1 MERNVHMWGRIC
13 SLPGKQLFPAW
24 ETNVP
29 SAGAW
34 LCRFARRRINVSPKA
49 HFLRSLM
56 LLLVMLTVGIGQVRA
71 DDVPFE
77 VTTDPSA
84 PHYYLIQS
92 YGNTGFFMRQNIET
106 TTASKS
112 DVVTTLNILTDD
124 MKWYFLESGEDGY
137 YYICDI
143 NNKYLYFAKPSG
155 STSSRTWMELKAL
168 DDNNK
173 DNYKFSI
180 AKNNTNGTYN
190 IIPKGGNTGSYCLNK
205 RGRNSSDDG
214 IQILAGYNDENSCW
228 FFIPMSSYKW
238 TLRSDCFR
246 VSDSNIRY
254 YYKIKSQQDASYY
267 IKPGTDYVQ
276 TSSVDDNDMIW
287 FFEEAGSDELMTY
300 YYIRHANTEKYL
312 HYNSTSVGQPNAID
326 LAPHTGNETVD
337 DEARFQFIVVRGT
350 NENELLADPKGIV
363 FNIVPKLLKSTSSDV
378 SIKSVSCDGVKG
390 NALKT
395 KSDRKV
401 NTTHWS
407 FELATFSGA
416 WADPEITCD
425 ATGTTGTVTITCS
438 DADADI
444 YYTTN
449 GDTPTAT
456 DTETNKKYTAPFTVN
471 PVKTTI
477 KARVIES
484 GKKNSNVVTKT
495 IVLNPTITLSAESFT
510 YTGSAQNPV
519 SSVDYVDATNSENN
533 INFESTQ
540 YAISYKKGNTAV
552 DNCTDAGEYTII
564 LNDVDGD
571 EYFIY
576 GTREFTIGQKDL
588 TITAKPKEITYGEGP
603 ANDGV
608 TYDGFA
614 GEENETVLGGTLA
627 YAYNYSQY
635 GNVSDAEHIYTITP
649 SSLTSTNYNITFV
662 PGTLKVNP
670 KEVGLTW
677 STPTSFD
684 YDGAAHALTASA
696 TGVVNDDAI
705 AVTVTTSAKEGSSL
719 TDNAINA
726 GSYTAIASALTGEKA
741 GNYSLPAENTQAF
754 TIGKRPITISGI
766 TANDKTYDGNAD
778 AELDY
783 ASVTYGNIVTG
794 ETLTV
799 SAIGVFA
806 ESSEGAGDGKNV
818 GTNKTVTIT
827 SLTLGGT
834 NAGNYVLA
842 ESGQQTTTAAAI
854 TAKEITANGTIAA
867 NNKTYDGS
875 TTSTLDYSGVK
886 LTDKIEND
894 DVSLT
899 AVGTF
904 DTKDV
909 GTSKTVSIS
918 GITLVGDDAGNYTLT
933 SSIPTSTT
941 ADITAKVI
949 TASGDITASNKPYD
963 GNTTATLDYSGVTL
977 TDKIENDD
985 VLLTAVGTFDT
996 KDVGTSKT
1004 VSISNITLAG
1014 DDAGNYTLTS
1024 SIPTSTTAAI
1034 TAKEITAS
1042 GNITANDKP
1051 YDGNRTA
1058 TLDCTV
1064 TLTGKV
1070 ENDDISFTATGI
1082 FDSKDVG
1089 TDKTVT
1095 ITPDLA
1101 GADASNYSLVSS
1113 SLSTSTTAN
1122 ITPAS
1127 LTITA
1132 NDHNITYGSAPENNG
1147 VIYSGFVG
1155 GEDENTEGMFTGAL
1169 TYVYKSKDGSTV
1181 YTTTIPHGEFD
1192 IIPGGLTAGNYDIAY
1207 VAGTLTVGSKSLEST
1222 GITIDTSEGIVK
1234 DGETVLTLNVD
1245 YTVTGPTTSGRYTST
1260 VYEGIG
1266 NYTGTVSIRF
1276 ANVTFM
1282 SDGSEGATD
1291 WSATFVADGDHAKP
1305 TTESISVYVIESI
1318 DVTNNT
1324 VNLTELDYIPN
1335 DVPVLLISNA
1345 NHSGFLVKNPTSYTA
1360 ITDAQ
1365 KNANMLKKST
1375 GQSFALRQIYL
1386 LYNNEFVLNIPGTL
1400 EAGKIYL
1407 ENPNYP
1413 YSSSARLRIS
1423 RAAST
1428 GISGMKDDNNTDNL
1442 DDRWFTIDGRR
1453 LNGKPTKKGLYI
1465 LNDEKVVIK

>member
-1 MERNVHMWGRIC
+1 MFKKIILTQDMKKDMILHSIAKRLVRNGRTSVRQGAHC
-13 SLPGKQLFPAW
+13 SSLTGVLWLFVLLFLQMMGNIKSTSARRENDSQRGNKVFPAW

-29 SAGAW
+29 SVGIT
-34 LCRFARRRINVSPKA
+34 FSPKA
-49 HFLRSLM
+49 HFLRGLM
-56 LLLVMLTVGIGQVRA
+56 LLLLIMTVGVNVAWAVDPPFTVTRDA
-71 DDVPFE
+71 DGDGTIAE
-77 VTTDPSA
+77 TEK
-84 PHYYLIQS
+84 HLYLIRSFEWQS
-92 YGNTGFFMRQNIET
+92 FYVVPRSTVNTNEAVQVSTSNVPNQDMLWYMME
-106 TTASKS
+106 S
-112 DVVTTLNILTDD
+112 D
-124 MKWYFLESGEDGY
+124 KEGY
-137 YYICDI
+137 YFFV
-143 NNKYLYFAKPSG
+143 NNSTGRYLYVY
-155 STSSRTWMELKAL
+155 ST
-168 DDNNK
+168 DQNNTNGIRIKNKFVDSAQETEK
-173 DNYKFSI
+173 DKYKFSI
-180 AKNNTNGTYN
+180 SFNSTNNSYYIQPKSSSENYVNKKSGSSGYTNGL
-190 IIPKGGNTGSYCLNK
+190 KV
-205 RGRNSSDDG
+205 SSWDDG
-214 IQILAGYNDENSCW
+214 NSQW
-228 FFIPMSSYKW
+228 IFVEFTSEGLSW
-238 TLRSDCFR
+238 TAPCTLSTAE
-246 VSDSNIRY
+246 SKT
-254 YYKIKSQQDASYY
+254 YYKIKNGKNTSFY
-267 IKPGTDYVQ
+267 ISKNADGRIT
-276 TSSVDDNDMIW
+276 TSSDVSNESDDMVWYFVEVPKSSDSFN
-287 FFEEAGSDELMTY
+287 GSDNYITY
-300 YYIRHANTEKYL
+300 YYIVNAETGKYMCFDKTATED
-312 HYNSTSVGQPNAID
+312 SQ
-326 LAPHTGNETVD
+326 D
-337 DEARFQFIVVRGT
+337 DVAALQNKTE
-350 NENELLADPKGIV
+350 ENEQNCQFVIV
-363 FNIVPKLLKSTSSDV
+363 QSARDNNNKDKYKSIIPKLLKSYIWGSNSIALKDNSATTPVCTTSDRHNTSTNPTAHWVIEPATGYPAPCDDPV
-378 SIKSVSCDGVKG
+378 ISCDADGVVSMTCTEDG
-390 NALKT
+390 AAIHYTIADGLRAPDDPTEADALST
-395 KSDRKV
+395 
-401 NTTHWS
+401 
-407 FELATFSGA
+407 TFSN
-416 WADPEITCD
+416 PITSTKTIKAIAIKGPHVSSVVTQTIVYVPNQTFVSSTYDGTDKTPVVKVGETTISPDEYTVTYEKSGVAVTDHKD
-425 ATGTTGTVTITCS
+425 AGTYTVTIT
-438 DADADI
+438 DKTD
-444 YYTTN
+444 
-449 GDTPTAT
+449 GDYIVYGSGSFTI
-456 DTETNKKYTAPFTVN
+456 NKKA
-471 PVKTTI
+471 
-477 KARVIES
+477 
-484 GKKNSNVVTKT
+484 
-495 IVLNPTITLSAESFT
+495 
-510 YTGSAQNPV
+510 
-519 SSVDYVDATNSENN
+519 
-533 INFESTQ
+533 
-540 YAISYKKGNTAV
+540 
-552 DNCTDAGEYTII
+552 
-564 LNDVDGD
+564 
-571 EYFIY
+571 
-576 GTREFTIGQKDL
+576 L
-588 TITAKPKEITYGEGP
+588 TITAKSKTIIYGDEP

-608 TYDGFA
+608 EYDGFA
-614 GEENETVLGGTLA
+614 DTENELVLGGTLA

-635 GNVSDAEHIYTITP
+635 GDAGNYTITP
-649 SSLTSTNYNITFV
+649 SGLTSDNYAITFT
-662 PGTLKVNP
+662 PGTLTVTQR
-670 KEVGLTW
+670 EVELRW
-677 STPTSFD
+677 DPLDSSTPIAI
-684 YDGAAHALTASA
+684 YDGVSHAPTA
-696 TGVVNDDAI
+696 TVTNLVNGDEI
-705 AVTVTTSAKEGSSL
+705 GVTVTGG
-719 TDNAINA
+719 AINA
-726 GSYTAIASALTGEKA
+726 GDHTAVASVLTGEKA
-741 GNYSLPAENTQAF
+741 SNYSLPVANTYAF
-754 TIGKRPITISGI
+754 TIGMRPITISGI

-783 ASVTYGNIVTG
+783 AGVTFGNIVTG

-827 SLTLGGT
+827 SLILGGT
-834 NAGNYVLA
+834 NADNYVLA
-842 ESGQQTTTAAAI
+842 ESGQQTT
-854 TAKEITANGTIAA
+854 
-867 NNKTYDGS
+867 
-875 TTSTLDYSGVK
+875 
-886 LTDKIEND
+886 
-894 DVSLT
+894 
-899 AVGTF
+899 
-904 DTKDV
+904 
-909 GTSKTVSIS
+909 
-918 GITLVGDDAGNYTLT
+918 
-933 SSIPTSTT
+933 TT

-963 GNTTATLDYSGVTL
+963 GNTTATLVYSGVTL
-977 TDKIENDD
+977 TDKIENDN

-1147 VIYSGFVG
+1147 VIYSGFVV
-1155 GEDENTEGMFTGAL
+1155 GENENTEGMFTGAL

-1291 WSATFVADGDHAKP
+1291 WSATFVADGNHALP
-1305 TTESISVYVIESI
+1305 IAEDISVYIIESI

-1324 VNLTELDYIPN
+1324 VNLTELNYIP
-1335 DVPVLLISNA
+1335 DGVPVLLISNA

-1365 KNANMLKKST
+1365 ESANMLKKST

-1465 LNDEKVVIK
+1465 LNGEKVVIK